1 MILLPQ
7 LPCIERGVLFTQ
19 QPVELMVHVTLAHL
33 RQIRII
39 GSTALGYHMLELTT
53 TLHSWSKLKGTAK
66 HRMQ

>member
-1 MILLPQ
+1 MILLPL

-39 GSTALGYHMLELTT
+39 GSTALGYHMLEQLQ
-53 TLHSWSKLKGTAK
+53 L
-66 HRMQ
+66 Q